1 MKRLILTLMVIAG
14 GLSMTALGI
23 SDNIVQAQ
31 NKGST
36 SAARRQ
42 QRMEQWHKD
51 MAEFRQRSEQ
61 ERQTQAFLDSIA
73 GVQAGAALKNYD
85 FVLEAE
91 SIMFKNGSTVF
102 VNSATNFISL
112 KGNRAVVQISPSNT
126 AAGPNGLGGITVDG
140 MATGISTRTDKKGRN
155 TLSMNVM
162 GVGINAMVE
171 IYMTP
176 GTNKANA
183 TIYPNF
189 NSNTMWVSGSIVPY
203 ENSRVIEGNS
213 L

>member
-1 MKRLILTLMVIAG
+1 MVIAG

-42 QRMEQWHKD
+42 QRVEQWHKD

>member
-1 MKRLILTLMVIAG
+1 MVIAG

-42 QRMEQWHKD
+42 QRVEQWHKD

-140 MATGISTRTDKKGRN
+140 MATGISTRTGKNGRN

>member
-42 QRMEQWHKD
+42 QRVEQWHKD